1 VTRDMVYINTLFTF
15 FYIIMAGEVGHRVRK
30 QRKSGGKRVTL
41 SRCHVKKKEHQK
53 RDKKQLV
60 FHVLKKQQKS

>member
-1 VTRDMVYINTLFTF
+1 
-15 FYIIMAGEVGHRVRK
+15 MAGEVGHRVRK